1 MSSGDVR
8 ASVIREFR
16 DFRAGDAGNRTSL
29 CRLLRLSRSP
39 QVEQAVAI
47 RAARCG
53 PSRAVN
59 LRPQYGTGPSPRLP
73 LLDRI
78 VRNGQQLSMALAFAH
93 ARRGDSGVP
102 GHKRPVLADLSKI
115 GRAHV

>member
-39 QVEQAVAI
+39 QVEQGVAI
-47 RAARCG
+47 RAARCA

-59 LRPQYGTGPSPRLP
+59 LRPQYGAGPSPRLP

-93 ARRGDSGVP
+93 SCWGYSSVP
-102 GHKRPVLADLSKI
+102 DLKRPLLPDLS
-115 GRAHV
+115 R